1 MKPKLLTTLPT
12 TTRDSLIADLAAG
25 VTVSLVALP
34 LSIAIAIASGAKPAA
49 GIVTAIVAGFLISA
63 LGGSRVQI
71 GGPTGA
77 FIVVVAG
84 VIAAHG
90 YDGLILATFVAGA
103 ILLAAGALRLGNLIA
118 FVPEPVVDGFTV
130 GIAVIIAT
138 SQLKDA
144 LGLSVESV
152 PADFIEKIPVL
163 WNALGT
169 FSAQALSVALATGVL
184 IVALRRA
191 APRLPGLIIAVAVT
205 SLAATLAAS
214 HMAQPVDTI
223 ASRFGELPRG
233 LPQPHLPDFTIAKL
247 AAILPSAFVIAF
259 LAGIE
264 SLLSA
269 LVADRMIGGKHR
281 PNAEMLAQGTANIA
295 SALFGGLP
303 ATGAIART
311 ATNVRAG
318 GRTPLAGIFHALSLF
333 AIILAA
339 APLVGGLAMPAL
351 SALLIMTAW
360 NMSEPHR
367 WRDRLTMRRTD
378 QILFALTLLLT
389 VFADLAVAIAVGTS
403 LGLAI
408 RLRRREI
415 PPTEWTVPKR

>member
-1 MKPKLLTTLPT
+1 MKPKILTTLPT
-12 TTRDSLIADLAAG
+12 TTRESLVADIAAG
-25 VTVSLVALP
+25 ATVSLVALP
-34 LSIAIAIASGAKPAA
+34 LSIAIAIASGAPPAT
-49 GIVTAIVAGFLISA
+49 GLVTAIVAGFLISA

-90 YDGLILATFVAGA
+90 YDGLVLATFIAGL
-103 ILLAAGALRLGNLIA
+103 ILLAAGYFRLGNLIA

-130 GIAVIIAT
+130 GIAVIIAA
-138 SQLKDA
+138 SQLNDA
-144 LGLSVESV
+144 LGLSLEQV
-152 PADFIEKIPVL
+152 PADFIEKIPAL
-163 WNALGT
+163 WNALGA
-169 FSAQALSVALATGVL
+169 FSPPALFVSAATIVL
-184 IVALRRA
+184 IVALRRY
-191 APRLPGLIIAVAVT
+191 APRMPGLIIAVTIT
-205 SLAATLAAS
+205 SAAALIAAPHLS
-214 HMAQPVDTI
+214 EPIDTI
-223 ASRFGELPRG
+223 ASRFGDLPRG
-233 LPQPHLPDFTIAKL
+233 LPRPRLPDFSIEKVTQL
-247 AAILPSAFVIAF
+247 LPSAFVIAF

-269 LVADRMIGGKHR
+269 LVADRMIGGRHR

-318 GRTPLAGIFHALSLF
+318 GRTPLAGMFHAIALL
-333 AIILAA
+333 IIALVA
-339 APLVGGLAMPAL
+339 APLVGRLAMPAL
-351 SALLIMTAW
+351 AALLIMTAW
-360 NMSEPHR
+360 NMSEPGR

-378 QILFALTLLLT
+378 QALFALTLTLT
-389 VFADLAVAIAVGTS
+389 VFADLAIAIAVGTS
-403 LGLAI
+403 IGLAI

-415 PPTEWTVPKR
+415 PPTDWTVPKR